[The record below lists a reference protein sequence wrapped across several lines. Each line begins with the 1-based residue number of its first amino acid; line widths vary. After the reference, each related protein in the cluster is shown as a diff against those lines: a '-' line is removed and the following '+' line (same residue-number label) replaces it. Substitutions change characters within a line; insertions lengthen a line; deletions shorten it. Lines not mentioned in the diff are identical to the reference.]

1 MALIVFDAKA
11 ACSGETCCAVSSGVT
26 TAPTFAEGSCD
37 TEPASYGITI
47 YEKYLCTSM
56 PSVPA
61 DGNEYEL
68 DVNTK
73 CFRTLHNA
81 SGATVD
87 MAQTSSGLVFD
98 ATFIRPPNG
107 VYTHGVM
114 VMKNEFRI
122 KQDMEFTEAITG
134 DAGGT
139 GKYCVSTSNS
149 GHESDGNSLSCSA
162 TDGATPGTFTSILR
176 TFSGSC
182 AVGAGG
188 FTGSASHS
196 FTSGDSISAWLL
208 DTNNEIAN
216 SCTEAAAKDT
226 IFGVQTF
233 ATPVV
238 VNELTSG
245 FNMAFGVSSG
255 SSMFQNGEGGSYS
268 VGSGPFKVLITP
280 INY

>member
-1 MALIVFDAKA
+1 MVFKPTSNPSFAGTA
-11 ACSGETCCAVSSGVT
+11 NITINETAVAVNTSDTVTKVASTINGLSIPGVT
-26 TAPTFAEGSCD
+26 AAAVDGRLE
-37 TEPASYGITI
+37 I
-47 YEKYLCTSM
+47 Y
-56 PSVPA
+56 
-61 DGNEYEL
+61 
-68 DVNTK
+68 
-73 CFRTLHNA
+73 
-81 SGATVD
+81 
-87 MAQTSSGLVFD
+87 
-98 ATFIRPPNG
+98 
-107 VYTHGVM
+107 
-114 VMKNEFRI
+114 
-122 KQDMEFTEAITG
+122 
-134 DAGGT
+134 
-139 GKYCVSTSNS
+139 
-149 GHESDGNSLSCSA
+149 SDGNSLSCSA

-188 FTGSASHS
+188 FTGSATHS

-216 SCTEAAAKDT
+216 SCTEAAAKVT

-238 VNELTSG
+238 VSELTSG

-255 SSMFQNGEGGSYS
+255 SSMFQNGEGGSHS